1 MSPLTLKLGDKLL
14 CKYDFPM
21 SYVYKGGEYTF
32 KSYDSA
38 LEGFINLVE
47 HEGRYSMDCFEQ
59 IDTCNQHEL
68 SWTHEGDALVSVMLQ
83 EGFKYIMCE
92 IGEEDKQYFKDEIP
106 IFIIESQDGGGFFI
120 DVDGNMWQSVQA
132 INNDGTVMTYN
143 DYFMLKQL
151 REMNEF
157 K

>member
-1 MSPLTLKLGDKLL
+1 MKALKSGDKLL

-21 SYVYKGGEYTF
+21 SYVCKGGEYTF

-47 HEGRYSMDCFEQ
+47 HEGKYSMDCFKQ
-59 IDTCNQHEL
+59 INTNEHEL

-92 IGEEDKQYFKDEIP
+92 IGEDDKSHLTMGQEPPRFIVEKYEDGCFV
-106 IFIIESQDGGGFFI
+106 
-120 DVDGNMWQSVQA
+120 DVNGNMWQSAQA
-132 INNDGTVMTYN
+132 INNDGTVMTYD
-143 DYFMLKQL
+143 DYLMLKQL
-151 REMNEF
+151 QEV
-157 K
+157 KCGK

>member
-1 MSPLTLKLGDKLL
+1 
-14 CKYDFPM
+14 M
-21 SYVYKGGEYTF
+21 SYVCKGGKYTF

-38 LEGFINLVE
+38 LGGFINLVE
-47 HEGRYSMDCFEQ
+47 HEGKYSIDCFKQ

-92 IGEEDKQYFKDEIP
+92 IGEEDKQYFKGETP
-106 IFIIESQDGGGFFI
+106 RFIIESQDDGGFFI
-120 DVDGNMWQSVQA
+120 DTKGNMWQSVQA
-132 INNDGTVMTYN
+132 INNDGTAMCYD
-143 DYFMLKQL
+143 DYLMLKQL
-151 REMNEF
+151 REIKNF

>member
-1 MSPLTLKLGDKLL
+1 MQKLKSGDKLL

-21 SYVYKGGEYTF
+21 SYVCKGGKYTF
-32 KSYDSA
+32 KSYDSV

-47 HEGRYSMDCFEQ
+47 HEGKYSMDCFKQ
-59 IDTCNQHEL
+59 INTNEHEL

-92 IGEEDKQYFKDEIP
+92 IGEEDKSYLTVGQETP
-106 IFIIESQDGGGFFI
+106 RFIVEKYEDGYFI
-120 DVDGNMWQSVQA
+120 DTKGNMWQSVQA
-132 INNDGTVMTYN
+132 INNDGTIMTYD
-143 DYFMLKQL
+143 DYLMLRQL
-151 REMNEF
+151 REMNDF